1 MLHEKLKDTSTGF
14 ASKAVKKLF
23 LWADSEGR
31 RLFLMK
37 GAKAFVV
44 STRFLQLDI
53 LTNNA
58 NDICRLSN
66 LSNNV
71 LGDVPG
77 QKEALHNR
85 KGKIGTRRLIPAR
98 SRRDLEWSCTT
109 SLIAAF

>member
-1 MLHEKLKDTSTGF
+1 
-14 ASKAVKKLF
+14 
-23 LWADSEGR
+23 
-31 RLFLMK
+31 MK

-44 STRFLQLDI
+44 SSSFLQFDI

-77 QKEALHNR
+77 QKALHNR
-85 KGKIGTRRLIPAR
+85 KGKIGTRRQ
-98 SRRDLEWSCTT
+98 SSCAT
-109 SLIAAF
+109 SLIAAFSGISQHQNCPRIIRLSGTKIH